1 MSTPGGFIARCEQ
14 EQLHRSGAIQQYGAL
29 LVTGADG
36 LVAHVSA
43 NIEDWL
49 QQSPTA
55 LLGQALPEPLA
66 ALQDT
71 LAAEPGSR
79 CERISLSLP
88 PRTVSVVLSRTSDG
102 GVLAELL
109 PAEHSGPASATLTPR
124 SFAAFADSAAMRQA
138 RAQLVAHIQQQ
149 CGFERVMFYRFRH
162 DGTGEVVAEACS
174 AAASGTYLGLRFP
187 ASDIP
192 QIARDLYMKTPWRSI
207 ASARAQPVPLL
218 SLNGDIADLTYA
230 DLRSVSPVHQS
241 YMQNMGVA
249 ASVSFPLR
257 TANQLRALI
266 SCHAAGEGHLSLPE
280 LQALAAQVE
289 RYNLRE
295 REFLTNRRTRL
306 MQHLQQQFQDWQSL
320 ISGAGSLAQAWP
332 QLAPLILQEFQASG
346 LWLDTGALLLTAG
359 QVPDDDATSVITGWV
374 QQAQDEQG
382 VLLCQSLTR
391 ECPQPLLTG
400 VAGLAAVSAAGQ
412 PPALQCLLFR
422 EEEMYQ
428 VSWGGNPDKPAEY
441 SGGQHPVAPRN
452 SFERWVENRIGY
464 CREWP
469 QDTRLKL
476 LQLRSFLLEQ
486 SS

>member
-1 MSTPGGFIARCEQ
+1 MSITGGFIVQCEQ
-14 EQLHRSGAIQQYGAL
+14 EQLHRSGAIQPYGAL
-29 LVTGADG
+29 LVTTAAGCISQ
-36 LVAHVSA
+36 VSA

-49 QQSPTA
+49 QQPPTA

-66 ALQDT
+66 ALQDK

-79 CERISLSLP
+79 CERISLVLP
-88 PRTVSVVLSRTSDG
+88 VRTVSVVISRNEDG
-102 GVLAELL
+102 GAVLELL
-109 PAEHSGPASATLTPR
+109 PADSLAPVRPALSPR
-124 SFAAFADSAAMRQA
+124 SFTAFADSAAMRYA
-138 RAQLVAHIQQQ
+138 REQLVAHIQQQ
-149 CGFERVMFYRFRH
+149 GGFERVMFYRFRH
-162 DGTGEVVAEACS
+162 DGTGEVVAEAR
-174 AAASGTYLGLRFP
+174 AAGVCGTYLGLRFP

-192 QIARDLYMKTPWRSI
+192 QIARDLYLKTPWRSI
-207 ASARAQPVPLL
+207 VSARAEPIPLL
-218 SLNGDIADLTYA
+218 SRDGTTADLTYA

-266 SCHAAGEGHLSLPE
+266 SCHAAQEGPLSLPE
-280 LQALAAQVE
+280 LQALTAQVE

-306 MQHLQQQFQDWQSL
+306 VQHLQQQFQDWQSL
-320 ISGAGSLAQAWP
+320 ITGAGSLAQAWP

-359 QVPDDDATSVITGWV
+359 QVPDDDAMPVITGWV
-374 QQAQDEQG
+374 QQAQDEQQ
-382 VLLCQSLTR
+382 VLLVQSLSR

-400 VAGLAAVSAAGQ
+400 VAGLAAVSTAGH
-412 PPALQCLLFR
+412 PAALQCLLFR

-428 VSWGGNPDKPAEY
+428 VAWGGNPDKPVEQHR
-441 SGGQHPVAPRN
+441 GQHPVTPRN
-452 SFERWVENRIGY
+452 SFERWVESRIGY

-486 SS
+486 PQ